1 MASVSV
7 VIQFFEDF
15 DFIERVVERLAWVDE
30 IVVND
35 GPFQFTRELLEP
47 LVGRDLAQP
56 SPRAAGLFA
65 LLSRRLGVPIRY
77 HHGVFAGERDK
88 RIHGY
93 GLATGDVVL
102 SVDADELL
110 LLDRQATE
118 HFWASPAVV
127 ASFDCVNFTYLNLVC
142 GKPGS
147 PLVARKPFA
156 FKRGAITAEH
166 HLDYLWLVG
175 VEQAAVASNDFL
187 PEALCGGAH
196 LTTVRSAYGAS
207 IKFGFYNCLYFH
219 LHGERGLEGSFQ
231 AARQFFAQGSFDGA
245 AQAEVYGRAMAD
257 AIGFPNEQL
266 FRLAEAPE
274 VPEAIRQVAE
284 EACAPFN
291 HSLPHRRLNGHL
303 VPGVPL
309 YALMAAGSALRVSL
323 AIAGEAR
330 LRVLPLLVD
339 GPPLDLGQ
347 PAMEQ
352 RWTAEALQPHEMP
365 LGAEEAGS
373 GGERIGDLVELLV
386 WSGEEAMA
394 AWAGASLAPP
404 FSLQVVDPAGAGE

>member
-15 DFIERVVERLAWVDE
+15 DFIERVVERLAWADE

-47 LVGRDLAQP
+47 LVGRDLEQP
-56 SPRAAGLFA
+56 SPRAVALFTR
-65 LLSRRLGVPIRY
+65 LSRRLGVPIHH
-77 HHGVFAGERDK
+77 HHGLFAGEREK

-93 GLATGDVVL
+93 GLASGDVVL

-110 LLDRQATE
+110 LLDRAAVE
-118 HFWASPAVV
+118 HFWASAAVV

-156 FKRGAITAEH
+156 FKRGAISAAR

-175 VEQAAVASNDFL
+175 VEQAAVATGDFL

-196 LTTVRSAYGAS
+196 LTTVRSPYGAS

-219 LHGERGLEGSFQ
+219 LHGSEGLQGSFQ
-231 AARQFFAQGSFDGA
+231 AARQFFAQGEFDA
-245 AQAEVYGRAMAD
+245 QAQAEVYGRAMAD
-257 AIGFPNEQL
+257 AIGFPDQQF
-266 FRLAEAPE
+266 FRAADPAQ
-274 VPEAIRQVAE
+274 VPEGIRQLAE
-284 EACAPFN
+284 EACGPHN
-291 HSLPHRRLNGHL
+291 HGLPHQRLSGRL

-309 YALMAAGSALRVSL
+309 YALLEPGSRWSVSL
-323 AIAGEAR
+323 SIAGEAR
-330 LRVLPLLVD
+330 LRVFPLVLD
-339 GPPLDLGQ
+339 GPPLDLGHS
-347 PAMEQ
+347 AMEQ
-352 RWTAEALQPHEMP
+352 RWTAEALKPHE
-365 LGAEEAGS
+365 LSSGAEVAAG
-373 GGERIGDLVELLV
+373 GGARIGDLVELVV
-386 WSGEEAMA
+386 WGGAEAVA
-394 AWAGASLAPP
+394 AWTRASLAPQ
-404 FSLQVVDPAGAGE
+404 FSLQVVDGVGSD

>member
-1 MASVSV
+1 MVSVSV

-15 DFIERVVERLAWVDE
+15 DFIERVVERLAWADE

-35 GPFQFTRELLEP
+35 GPFQFTRDLLEP
-47 LVGRDLAQP
+47 LVGRDLEQP

-65 LLSRRLGVPIRY
+65 GLARRLGVPIHH
-77 HHGVFAGERDK
+77 HHGVFAGEREK

-110 LLDRQATE
+110 LLERQAVE
-118 HFWASPAVV
+118 HFWASAAVV

-156 FKRGAITAEH
+156 FKRAAVTAAR

-175 VEQAAVASNDFL
+175 VEQAAVASEDFL

-196 LTTVRSAYGAS
+196 LTTVRSPYGAS

-231 AARQFFAQGSFDGA
+231 AARQFFARGEFDA
-245 AQAEVYGRAMAD
+245 QAQAEVYGRAMAD

-266 FRLAEAPE
+266 FRRAEAPA
-274 VPEAIRQVAE
+274 VPEAVLQVAQ
-284 EACAPFN
+284 EAGATFN
-291 HSLPHRRLNGHL
+291 QGLPQRGLNGRL

-309 YALMAAGSALRVSL
+309 YALLAPGHGWRVSL

-330 LRVLPLLVD
+330 LRMLPLTVN
-339 GPPLDLGQ
+339 GPPLDLDR
-347 PAMEQ
+347 PALEQ
-352 RWTAEALQPHEMP
+352 RWTAEP
-365 LGAEEAGS
+365 LKMELVPPGAGEAD
-373 GGERIGDLVELLV
+373 GGGARIGDLVELVV
-386 WSGEEAMA
+386 WSSEDTVA
-394 AWAGASLAPP
+394 AWAGASLVPP
-404 FSLQVVDPAGAGE
+404 FRLEVVT